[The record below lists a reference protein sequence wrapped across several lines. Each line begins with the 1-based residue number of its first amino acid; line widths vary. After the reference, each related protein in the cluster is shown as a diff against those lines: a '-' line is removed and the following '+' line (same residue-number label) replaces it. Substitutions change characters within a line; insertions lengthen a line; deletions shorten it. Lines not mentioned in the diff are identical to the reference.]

1 MKKFI
6 KILLIVILVFLCV
19 IVKFKINSKNV
30 KKDDFLFLKIYQNQ
44 NKFQEKEEYTFMVNY
59 KNKSFKSINLSDTLD
74 QNVSKKIAPGTSGK
88 FNIVL
93 NSNHNLKYRVE
104 FKSKSDKPQNLNFII
119 IVDGKN
125 LFRTNNLDE
134 VSGKISGKIAKNQKI
149 NLMVLWQWPYEN
161 EKDSNVDVQ
170 DTKDGKNIEKYQF
183 EVTVFGEEE

>member
-1 MKKFI
+1 MKKLI

-19 IVKFKINSKNV
+19 IVKLKINSKNV
-30 KKDDFLFLKIYQNQ
+30 KKDDFLFLKIFQNQ

-59 KNKSFKSINLSDTLD
+59 KNKSFKLINLSDTLD

-134 VSGKISGKIAKNQKI
+134 ISGKISGKIVKNQKI
-149 NLMVLWQWPYEN
+149 NLTVLWQWPYEN
-161 EKDSNVDVQ
+161 EEDSNVDVQ
-170 DTKDGKNIEKYQF
+170 DTKDGQNIEKYQF

>member
-19 IVKFKINSKNV
+19 IVKLKINSKNV
-30 KKDDFLFLKIYQNQ
+30 KKDDFLFLKIFQNQ

-74 QNVSKKIAPGTSGK
+74 QNISKKIAPGTSGK

-93 NSNHNLKYRVE
+93 NSNHNLEYRAE

-119 IVDGKN
+119 IVDGRN

-149 NLMVLWQWPYEN
+149 NLTVLWQWPYEN
-161 EKDSNVDVQ
+161 EEDFNVDVQ

>member
-1 MKKFI
+1 MKKII

-19 IVKFKINSKNV
+19 IVKLKINSKNV
-30 KKDDFLFLKIYQNQ
+30 KKDDFLFLKIFQNQ

-59 KNKSFKSINLSDTLD
+59 KNQSFKSINLSDTLD
-74 QNVSKKIAPGTSGK
+74 QNISKKIAPGTSGK

-93 NSNHNLKYRVE
+93 NSNHNLEYMVE
-104 FKSKSDKPQNLNFII
+104 LKSKSDKPQNLNFII
-119 IVDGKN
+119 IVDGRN

-134 VSGKISGKIAKNQKI
+134 VSGKISGKIAKNKKI
-149 NLMVLWQWPYEN
+149 NLTVLWQWPYEN
-161 EKDSNVDVQ
+161 EEDSNVDVQ

>member
-19 IVKFKINSKNV
+19 IVKLKINSKNV
-30 KKDDFLFLKIYQNQ
+30 KKDDFLFLKIFQNQ

-59 KNKSFKSINLSDTLD
+59 KNKSFKSINLLDTLD

-119 IVDGKN
+119 IVDGRN
-125 LFRTNNLDE
+125 LFRTNNLE
-134 VSGKISGKIAKNQKI
+134 EISGKISGKIEKNQKI
-149 NLMVLWQWPYEN
+149 NLTVLWQWPYEN
-161 EKDSNVDVQ
+161 EKDFNVDVQ

>member
-19 IVKFKINSKNV
+19 IVKLKINSKNV
-30 KKDDFLFLKIYQNQ
+30 KKDDFLFLKIFQNQ

-59 KNKSFKSINLSDTLD
+59 KNKSFKLINLSDTLD

-134 VSGKISGKIAKNQKI
+134 VSGKIS
-149 NLMVLWQWPYEN
+149 
-161 EKDSNVDVQ
+161 
-170 DTKDGKNIEKYQF
+170 
-183 EVTVFGEEE
+183 

>member
-1 MKKFI
+1 MQVFQYNISNQTPK
-6 KILLIVILVFLCV
+6 VFLGHY
-19 IVKFKINSKNV
+19 N
-30 KKDDFLFLKIYQNQ
+30 FLFLKMFQNQ
-44 NKFQEKEEYTFMVNY
+44 NRFQEKEEYTFMVNY

-104 FKSKSDKPQNLNFII
+104 FKSKSDKPRNLNFII

-134 VSGKISGKIAKNQKI
+134 ISGKISGKIVKNQKI
-149 NLMVLWQWPYEN
+149 NLTVLWQWPYEN
-161 EKDSNVDVQ
+161 EEDSNVDVQ